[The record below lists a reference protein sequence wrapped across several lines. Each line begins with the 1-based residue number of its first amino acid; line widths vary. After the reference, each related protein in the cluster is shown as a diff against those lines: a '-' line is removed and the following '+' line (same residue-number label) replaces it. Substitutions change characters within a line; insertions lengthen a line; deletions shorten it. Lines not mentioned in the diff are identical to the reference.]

1 MKNIPSVPLRYDTAE
16 INKAVPI
23 EDVVRRYAGIDTSKS
38 GRGNIKCPSP
48 KHTDKKPSA
57 HIYSHTNT
65 CTCFSCGTT
74 FTPITIVMD
83 NMSVSLPNA
92 CKMLIEDYN
101 LDMEYYSNISEV
113 RKAKADIS
121 QGKTTDIFPL
131 TPQECKMIG
140 LESAMSTTVLNPLY
154 DTKDS
159 EDSYSYGDK
168 YIRIENLSETW
179 KKDRNTVEAMLIE
192 KCDETLEN
200 IRQRMVASTQAISAF
215 IADFAESKYKEAVKV
230 YEAYEK
236 YNTPE
241 RPLKLTEEQ
250 FDMVCAITI
259 IKQEQE
265 LLLQCINEKNGIEEM
280 RERIIAH
287 RKERVAEKSK
297 QAQEKWGR

>member
-1 MKNIPSVPLRYDTAE
+1 MKNIPSVPLRYDLDA

-23 EDVVRRYAGIDTSKS
+23 EDVIRRYSGIDTSR
-38 GRGNIKCPSP
+38 RGNISCPSP
-48 KHTDKKPSA
+48 NHSDKKPSA

-65 CTCFSCGTT
+65 CTCFACGRT
-74 FTPITIVMD
+74 FTPLTIVKE
-83 NMSVSLPNA
+83 NMNVSLPNA
-92 CKMLIEDYN
+92 SQMLIDDYN
-101 LDMEYYSNISEV
+101 LDMEYYSNIAEV
-113 RKAKADIS
+113 RKAKADIK

-131 TPQECKMIG
+131 TPQECKLIG
-140 LESAMSTTVLNPLY
+140 LESAMATTVLNPLY
-154 DTKDS
+154 DTKDQ
-159 EDSYSYGDK
+159 EESYSYGDK

-179 KKDRNTVEAMLIE
+179 KRDRNAVEAMLVE
-192 KCDETLEN
+192 KCDETIEGINNRILL
-200 IRQRMVASTQAISAF
+200 ATQSIGEF
-215 IADFAESKYKEAVKV
+215 IAGFAESKYTEAVKV

-250 FDMVCAITI
+250 FDMVCAITM

-265 LLLQCINEKNGIEEM
+265 MLFQSISEKSNVEEM

-287 RKERVAEKSK
+287 RKDRVAEKSK